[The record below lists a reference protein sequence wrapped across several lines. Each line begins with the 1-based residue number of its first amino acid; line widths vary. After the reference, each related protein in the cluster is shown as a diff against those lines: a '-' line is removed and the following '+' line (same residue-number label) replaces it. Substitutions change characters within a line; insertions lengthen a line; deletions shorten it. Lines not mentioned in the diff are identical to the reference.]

1 MMNMTRAFLFALG
14 VSAAGMGSAAALTC
28 NNKHPELCRKA
39 DLAAE
44 IETYGTINAAGQFT
58 VKQGVALSTQTH
70 FINLA
75 NNSPL
80 TVSQLVMMIKMGSI
94 SADGTFNGS
103 SPLNIGFT
111 AAPSLIAA
119 ATPSLPPVGSPMGTT
134 GGTASSELAKL
145 GTFDANGGFHLNPGV
160 AANQRTNFVAINPV
174 DGSKSQLNVAKVQLM
189 IRLGAIKPD
198 GSFDP
203 GAVASTI
210 VYQAP
215 APSVQ
220 PGAAVINPTRVSA
233 SSFDNMRPGQPGAAL
248 AAAQLKGM
256 GLDGAHRQPQNPS
269 ALTNFYHL
277 RVTSEGE
284 VYGQATQ
291 REVAEAL
298 AGGLIRP
305 DGTLVQDPGNGWGSA
320 ADSNQNSLPVLV
332 FLPTPPAPGPGL
344 TPSPRPGANP
354 APMALQAPPIAPQLI
369 PKPMKAHKWSST
381 TVDKPVPNTGAPAPQ
396 NARTDRH
403 RDPIEQKRALP
414 QAASA
419 AVPEDDRVVSGK
431 RSRSDH
437 TSVLQAHFANSRVQ
451 KPSDCIT
458 SAHGRQGAGGMSHCL
473 LPNNVVTECLSS
485 GQRRR
490 VARGPDGTLNGIG
503 MTESFRSVD
512 EDVNSA
518 PANHF
523 LSSSCIISIQRRH
536 L

>member
-1 MMNMTRAFLFALG
+1 MNMTRAFLLAIG
-14 VSAAGMGSAAALTC
+14 VSAAGMCSAAALTC

-44 IETYGTINAAGQFT
+44 IEAYGTVNAAGQFV

-75 NNSPL
+75 NNSPV
-80 TVSQLVMMIKMGSI
+80 TVSQLVMMMKIGAI
-94 SADGTFNGS
+94 SADGTFKGA
-103 SPLNIGFT
+103 SPLDIGFIAAPPHT
-111 AAPSLIAA
+111 AAV
-119 ATPSLPPVGSPMGTT
+119 TPSLPPVGSPMGPT
-134 GGTASSELAKL
+134 GGTASGELAKL
-145 GTFDANGGFHLNPGV
+145 GTFDANGLFRLNPGV
-160 AANQRTNFVAINPV
+160 AANQRTNFVAINPA
-174 DGSKSQLNVAKVQLM
+174 DGSRSQLNVAKVQLM

-220 PGAAVINPTRVSA
+220 PGASVINPTRVSA

-256 GLDGAHRQPQNPS
+256 GLDGAYRQPQNPS

-277 RVTSEGE
+277 RVTSEGL

-332 FLPTPPAPGPGL
+332 FLPTPPASGPAL
-344 TPSPRPGANP
+344 TPSPRPGATP
-354 APMALQAPPIAPQLI
+354 KPIVLQAPPIVPQLM
-369 PKPMKAHKWSST
+369 PTPMKSHKWFST
-381 TVDKPVPNTGAPAPQ
+381 TVDKPVPNTGLLSSQ
-396 NARTDRH
+396 NER
-403 RDPIEQKRALP
+403 RDPHRALVEAKNM
-414 QAASA
+414 QGRVATSA
-419 AVPEDDRVVSGK
+419 IPTK
-431 RSRSDH
+431 RSNADH
-437 TSVLQAHFANSRVQ
+437 QRALDAHFADSRVQ
-451 KPSDCIT
+451 KPSDCVT
-458 SAHGRQGAGGMSHCL
+458 GAHGRQGVSGMSHCL
-473 LPNNVVTECLSS
+473 LPNNVVTECLNS

-490 VARGPDGTLNGIG
+490 VARRLDGTLNGIG

-512 EDVNSA
+512 EDINSA

-523 LSSSCIISIQRRH
+523 LSSSCVISIERRH